1 MFFLIIM
8 NILHI
13 LIQHLGITLSDYHCN
28 LHKEMAVMKTLSG
41 FRPAAL
47 LMSLERPNNFGDDV
61 SQVNNSN
68 N

>member
-8 NILHI
+8 N
-13 LIQHLGITLSDYHCN
+13 IQHLGITLSDYHCN

-47 LMSLERPNNFGDDV
+47 LM
-61 SQVNNSN
+61 
-68 N
+68 